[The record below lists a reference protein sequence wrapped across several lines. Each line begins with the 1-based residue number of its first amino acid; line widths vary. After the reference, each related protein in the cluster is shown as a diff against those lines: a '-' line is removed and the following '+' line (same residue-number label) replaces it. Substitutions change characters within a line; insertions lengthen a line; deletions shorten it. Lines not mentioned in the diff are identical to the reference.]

1 MISIAVN
8 SEKAA
13 IAAGT
18 TLEQLLISMRES
30 RAPDKI
36 VEVNRQYVPS
46 KHYAD
51 HILQNND
58 VIEIIDLCF
67 GG

>member
-1 MISIAVN
+1 
-8 SEKAA
+8 
-13 IAAGT
+13 
-18 TLEQLLISMRES
+18 MRES